1 MKIERVDLLFTEIP
15 IVGHFETSYGR
26 IYSSAKLLLK
36 FYTPDY
42 TVFTECVAGT
52 VLGYSYETGRT
63 ARVVLKD
70 HLLPAV
76 MNKEISDPGEFWE
89 HCGRFRGHPMAK
101 AAVENALWIGRAI
114 EENVSL
120 AKLLGN
126 EKDRIVSG
134 VSIGIQ
140 DTAQDL
146 VQQVEAK
153 LAEGYPKVKMKI
165 KPGTDVDRVAAVR
178 SAFPD
183 ITLMVDANNAYSLED
198 IETLKALDGFDL
210 LMIEQPLAYE
220 DIWDHAKLKPRLKTP
235 ICLDE
240 SIHGPYDARV
250 AAEME
255 ACQII
260 NIKQG
265 RVAGLTRAKE
275 VHDICEKAGIG
286 VWCGGMF
293 ETGVGRA
300 LIVALAGLPNF
311 IYPSDISA
319 SGRYYKRDIIDPEFS
334 LNPDGTISVPDGPG
348 LGVEVNEE
356 VLDRY
361 TIAREVIRGG
371 VDIARIFKPDRSGLT
386 GGDGW
391 NTCLKGPQ
399 YTPLMKTTGSPRP
412 WSWRTGWSS
421 GPGTGPS

>member
-1 MKIERVDLLFTEIP
+1 MKIERVDLIFTEIP

-26 IYSSAKLLLK
+26 IYNSAKLILK

-63 ARVVLKD
+63 AHVVLKD

-76 MNKEISDPGEFWE
+76 MGKEIGGPEEFQSL
-89 HCGRFRGHPMAK
+89 CGRFRGHPMAK
-101 AAVENALWIGRAI
+101 AAVENALWIGRALEKDI
-114 EENVSL
+114 SL

-126 EKDRIVSG
+126 EKDRVTSG

-140 DTAQDL
+140 DTTQDL
-146 VQQVEAK
+146 IDQVEAK
-153 LAEGYPKVKMKI
+153 LSQGYPKIKMKI
-165 KPGTDVDRVAAVR
+165 KPGTDVERVAAVR
-178 SAFPD
+178 KAFPEA
-183 ITLMVDANNAYSLED
+183 TLMVDANNAYSLED
-198 IETLKALDGFDL
+198 IDTLKALDEFGL

-220 DIWDHAKLKPRLKTP
+220 DIWDHAKLKPLLKTP

-240 SIHGPYDARV
+240 SIHSPYNARV
-250 AAEME
+250 AAEMK

-265 RVAGLTRAKE
+265 RVAGLSRARQ
-275 VHDICEKAGIG
+275 VHDICQEAGIG

-311 IYPSDISA
+311 LYPSDISA
-319 SGRYYKRDIIDPEFS
+319 SGRYYERDIIDPEFT
-334 LNPDGTISVPDGPG
+334 LNPDGTISVPQEAG

-356 VLDRY
+356 ILDRY
-361 TIAREVIRGG
+361 TVAREVIR
-371 VDIARIFKPDRSGLT
+371 I
-386 GGDGW
+386 
-391 NTCLKGPQ
+391 
-399 YTPLMKTTGSPRP
+399 
-412 WSWRTGWSS
+412 
-421 GPGTGPS
+421 

>member
-1 MKIERVDLLFTEIP
+1 MKIERVDLIDIKIP

-26 IYSSAKLLLK
+26 IYESAKLILK

-63 ARVVLKD
+63 AAVVLKD

-76 MNKEISDPGEFWE
+76 MGKEITDPAQFWDL
-89 HCGRFRGHPMAK
+89 CGRFRGHPMAK
-101 AAVENALWIGRAI
+101 AAVENALWIGKAVER
-114 EENVSL
+114 NVSL

-126 EKDRIVSG
+126 NKDRVTSG

-146 VQQVEAK
+146 VDQVREK
-153 LAEGYPKVKMKI
+153 LAQGYPKIKMKI
-165 KPGTDVDRVAAVR
+165 KPGTDVERVAAVR
-178 SAFPD
+178 KEFPD
-183 ITLMVDANNAYSLED
+183 ITLMVDANNAYSLD
-198 IETLKALDGFDL
+198 DMATLKALDEFGL

-240 SIHGPYDARV
+240 SIHGPYNARI
-250 AAEME
+250 AAEMK
-255 ACQII
+255 ACQIV

-265 RVAGLTRAKE
+265 RVSGLARAKQ
-275 VHDICEKAGIG
+275 VHDICQEAGIG

-300 LIVALAGLPNF
+300 LIVALAGLDNF

-319 SGRYYKRDIIDPEFS
+319 SSRYYPRDIVDPEFT
-334 LNPDGTISVPDGPG
+334 LNPDGTISVPQGPG
-348 LGVEVNEE
+348 LGVEVNEK
-356 VLDRY
+356 VLDSY
-361 TIAREVIRGG
+361 TVGREVIR
-371 VDIARIFKPDRSGLT
+371 I
-386 GGDGW
+386 
-391 NTCLKGPQ
+391 
-399 YTPLMKTTGSPRP
+399 
-412 WSWRTGWSS
+412 
-421 GPGTGPS
+421 